1 MDRYIV
7 TWFISK
13 SPQGDSMTDHA
24 KMSPSHHRF
33 WSNSQYRVALATEYP
48 MWNYRFIESK
58 VLDLYP
64 LKLFRVVW
72 KFSKFPTLR
81 SIIFLQNI
89 NRYQLVYISDS
100 SQLELCIYTNKIKNI
115 KKIKMINFNFKP
127 LLPPSGHAIFLFSI
141 FTSKIHIIPNKNK
154 KRKLMAISQILPILA
169 KVFQCWLNFTKF

>member
-1 MDRYIV
+1 MNHIISTINICELVYNGSKYPNKLENVLLLERREMDRYIV

-13 SPQGDSMTDHA
+13 SPQGDSVTDHP
-24 KMSPSHHRF
+24 KTSPSHHRF

-115 KKIKMINFNFKP
+115 
-127 LLPPSGHAIFLFSI
+127 
-141 FTSKIHIIPNKNK
+141 
-154 KRKLMAISQILPILA
+154 
-169 KVFQCWLNFTKF
+169 